1 MDLLVL
7 KLSQTA
13 VDLFHLL
20 KEFEKLYN
28 VKEEV
33 TINLVDDQLQEIKS
47 NTGGLFQLYF
57 YENLFLPLSNR
68 KIIKGK
74 QLNKKTMP
82 TLLNEIFVFDK
93 KENERRIEKY
103 NSESRSTN
111 LFSNKKGLKT
121 GVF

>member
-1 MDLLVL
+1 M
-7 KLSQTA
+7 
-13 VDLFHLL
+13 DLFHLL
-20 KEFEKLYN
+20 KEFEKLHN
-28 VKEEV
+28 FKEEV

-111 LFSNKKGLKT
+111 LFSNKKGLNT
-121 GVF
+121 GVFSFRNFQEHLL

>member
-20 KEFEKLYN
+20 KEFEKLHN

-57 YENLFLPLSNR
+57 YENLSLPLSNS
-68 KIIKGK
+68 KIIK
-74 QLNKKTMP
+74 
-82 TLLNEIFVFDK
+82 
-93 KENERRIEKY
+93 EK
-103 NSESRSTN
+103 
-111 LFSNKKGLKT
+111 
-121 GVF
+121 